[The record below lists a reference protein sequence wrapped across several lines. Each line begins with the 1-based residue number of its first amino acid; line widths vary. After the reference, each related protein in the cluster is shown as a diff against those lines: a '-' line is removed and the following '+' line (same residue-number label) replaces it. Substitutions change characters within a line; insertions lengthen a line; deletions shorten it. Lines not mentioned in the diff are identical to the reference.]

1 MALTVL
7 SMFCRFITGGC
18 AFGGAGNAAPKL
30 GGVTIRAT
38 QSGIENGSNDVTCA
52 VSRKLGAGTGSRAGD
67 CTDGVNAIAL
77 AVMTAAPAVA
87 AFFANAFIFRIPSIA
102 LRGP

>member
-18 AFGGAGNAAPKL
+18 AFGGGGNGAPKL
-30 GGVTIRAT
+30 GGITIRPT

-52 VSRKLGAGTGSRAGD
+52 VSRMLGAGTGSGAGG

-87 AFFANAFIFRIPSIA
+87 AFFANAFMFGSPRSPYR
-102 LRGP
+102 L